1 VCGPNPVM
9 LLRDAVDKARGT
21 GAASDWAE
29 AHKIT
34 GMIAQTYQT
43 LFPNGSFKEFS
54 MYNIGI
60 EKARMDAAGW
70 IKAGPC
76 RPPYH
81 LVPAPYLEGA
91 RESGRRW
98 KVLHEQLGA
107 R

>member
-1 VCGPNPVM
+1 
-9 LLRDAVDKARGT
+9 
-21 GAASDWAE
+21 
-29 AHKIT
+29 
-34 GMIAQTYQT
+34 
-43 LFPNGSFKEFS
+43 